1 MKLSQKNKLR
11 QMVVV
16 HQTVIIRSSIIDIVN
31 KCTLQIHVYVSA
43 LDKWSNR

>member
-31 KCTLQIHVYVSA
+31 KCTLQIHAYVST